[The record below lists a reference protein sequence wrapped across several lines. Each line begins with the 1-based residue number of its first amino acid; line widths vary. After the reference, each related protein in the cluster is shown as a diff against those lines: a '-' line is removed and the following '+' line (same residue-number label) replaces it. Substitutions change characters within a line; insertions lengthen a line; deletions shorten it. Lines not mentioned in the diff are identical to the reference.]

1 MLGVVPAGGRSS
13 RSEGAPAS
21 TADDGQ
27 PPLRHR
33 HSWVACGGFG
43 RRVDAARLTV
53 AVVAA
58 TCRAVFGGVRLGR
71 TGTRYVSVVTPPLAF
86 AGTILVSVILSGGF
100 KISQIGID
108 FIAALASVAPYLI
121 ISALY
126 GWFMY
131 FNEKAKS
138 RPSRKTTI

>member
-1 MLGVVPAGGRSS
+1 MSTEAPNRVAITGPGLKKQGVVVLQSLFIALFTLLELWIRS
-13 RSEGAPAS
+13 GVGIV
-21 TADDGQ
+21 TG
-27 PPLRHR
+27 L
-33 HSWVACGGFG
+33 VLC
-43 RRVDAARLTV
+43 L
-53 AVVAA
+53 
-58 TCRAVFGGVRLGR
+58 AVFGGVRLGR